1 MKEYQ
6 VTISRTYTTNI
17 TLKFP
22 DDGRNHMDIIDEKIS
37 SGDEN
42 IWAYIAEK
50 ELEQKIGK
58 ILTDN
63 DYNIL
68 ITKDTTVRFPNGQVG
83 AIYLK
88 EAIPENLSNDSYEVL
103 HSLKSHQTGNL
114 IYRRKSSCKLIS
126 VPFVLEHNSL

>member
-22 DDGRNHMDIIDEKIS
+22 DDNRNHMDIIDEKIS

-50 ELEQKIGK
+50 ELEQMDVSD
-58 ILTDN
+58 DN
-63 DYNIL
+63 WEIHEL
-68 ITKDTTVRFPNGQVG
+68 
-83 AIYLK
+83 
-88 EAIPENLSNDSYEVL
+88 NLSDKEWREQN
-103 HSLKSHQTGNL
+103 
-114 IYRRKSSCKLIS
+114 
-126 VPFVLEHNSL
+126 F